1 MARNKPV
8 IPKESRRRNPPRK
21 KSVEVRVFGFILI
34 GYGLYF
40 IMNFIPFIVINPGE
54 ALLEEYFF
62 ILMDLP
68 AKLFYFFSILVVISG
83 CIVKMIVPL
92 FSVLY
97 GIEVLRLKEG
107 GRKSLVTMY
116 CINIVAYLLLAGAIL
131 LHSRLR
137 AFFINH
143 LNISL
148 LFLIPVFS
156 ILVIVFTT
164 RPEVREQFK

>member
-1 MARNKPV
+1 VVRNKKV
-8 IPKESRRRNPPRK
+8 VLKEPGRKRQPRK
-21 KSVEVRVFGFILI
+21 ESVEVRVFGFILI

-68 AKLFYFFSILVVISG
+68 TKLFYFFSILLVISG
-83 CIVKMIVPL
+83 CIVRMIVPL

-97 GIEVLRLKEG
+97 GIEVLRLRERG
-107 GRKSLVTMY
+107 LKSLIAMY
-116 CINIVAYLLLAGAIL
+116 CINIAAYLLLAGAIL
-131 LHSRLR
+131 LHPRLR
-137 AFFINH
+137 TFFINN
-143 LNISL
+143 LNISM

-156 ILVIVFTT
+156 VLVIFFTT